1 MESQGAVSAGAPAS
15 GLSGFGALIWVHF
28 LNDGLANY
36 LPGILPFLGVA
47 LHLPLAPIAALMSI
61 LLFGQMLQPVSGI
74 LADYAGGRGYAVWGP
89 VLTAVAVVGVAVTR
103 SYWMLAALFL
113 VTGIGNTLFHPQAL
127 SITRA
132 ISQRRQ
138 GVTMSAFLIGG
149 EVGRALGPLAAGWIV
164 ARGGL
169 KDIWLMAVPLLL
181 TWPWMA
187 RWVPKVPRKRQTGSP
202 VNWSRHLKPGLA
214 LTIFSGLRSGIIYG
228 VSTFL
233 PILWHDRGGSLVA
246 AASLVTTFIG
256 VGVAGNLGAGAV
268 MDRFGKSVVL
278 WGSTVLSLLLVALLP
293 LTSGAWLWP
302 LVGLLGITIFA
313 SLPVTMLIGQDIFS
327 ENPAMG
333 SGVALGLANGLGAL
347 LLPLWGLLA
356 DHVGISTAMWAL
368 AGMAA
373 LSIAFIPGMRPARVS
388 AAGSVH

>member
-1 MESQGAVSAGAPAS
+1 
-15 GLSGFGALIWVHF
+15 
-28 LNDGLANY
+28 
-36 LPGILPFLGVA
+36 
-47 LHLPLAPIAALMSI
+47 
-61 LLFGQMLQPVSGI
+61 
-74 LADYAGGRGYAVWGP
+74 
-89 VLTAVAVVGVAVTR
+89 
-103 SYWMLAALFL
+103 
-113 VTGIGNTLFHPQAL
+113 
-127 SITRA
+127 
-132 ISQRRQ
+132 
-138 GVTMSAFLIGG
+138 
-149 EVGRALGPLAAGWIV
+149 LAAGWIV